1 MPEPMPE
8 PMPERRSALP
18 STSPSGSGRALDRA
32 PGGAG
37 LAAGPPAVDPAL
49 ALMRRYAEGELQA
62 FEELFA
68 QHALAVYDFFLYMTH
83 SREQALRLSEQ
94 AWLTVAKRRGEL
106 GEQTRFLPWL
116 FGQAVQVR
124 RERSPAEAA
133 DMAAAAK
140 APPVAVESA
149 KSPESPESAEPAAD
163 APLHRA
169 LAGMAESY
177 REVLVLHRL
186 SGLGFADI
194 ATALGATEA
203 AVKARALQGYFQA
216 AESALGRGDPAAAA
230 PGGRAPLP
238 LSRCPETEKLINLV
252 VASPEARKTEPLAAL
267 VHHTHDC
274 PLCEVTQKKVE
285 AGYAALGRLVALA
298 RPETTA
304 LEQIAR
310 AVLPAVARDLAPP
323 GNGWALALAALALLL
338 LLVTTASFFL
348 HKN

>member
-1 MPEPMPE
+1 
-8 PMPERRSALP
+8 
-18 STSPSGSGRALDRA
+18 
-32 PGGAG
+32 
-37 LAAGPPAVDPAL
+37 
-49 ALMRRYAEGELQA
+49 MRRYGDGELQA

-68 QHALAVYDFFLYMTH
+68 QHARAVYDFFFYMTH
-83 SREQALRLSEQ
+83 SRELALRLSEQ
-94 AWLTVAKRRGEL
+94 AWLTVRKRRGEL
-106 GEQTRFLPWL
+106 AAQSRFLPWL

-124 RERSPAEAA
+124 RELSPAVAA
-133 DMAAAAK
+133 DMAAATK
-140 APPVAVESA
+140 TPPVAA
-149 KSPESPESAEPAAD
+149 ESPEPGAAD
-163 APLHRA
+163 APLHQA
-169 LAGMAESY
+169 LAGMADSY

-216 AESALGRGDPAAAA
+216 AESAVGRGDPVAAA

-252 VASPEARKTEPLAAL
+252 VASPEARKSEPLAAL

-285 AGYAALGRLVALA
+285 AGYGALGRLVALA
-298 RPETTA
+298 RPETAA

-323 GNGWALALAALALLL
+323 GNGWAIALAAIALLL

-348 HKN
+348 RKN

>member
-1 MPEPMPE
+1 
-8 PMPERRSALP
+8 
-18 STSPSGSGRALDRA
+18 
-32 PGGAG
+32 
-37 LAAGPPAVDPAL
+37 
-49 ALMRRYAEGELQA
+49 MRRYGDGELQA

-68 QHALAVYDFFLYMTH
+68 QHARAVYDFFFYMTH

-94 AWLTVAKRRGEL
+94 VWLNVRKRRGEL
-106 GEQTRFLPWL
+106 AAQPRFLPWL

-124 RERSPAEAA
+124 RELSPAVAA
-133 DMAAAAK
+133 DMAAADK
-140 APPVAVESA
+140 SPPVAA
-149 KSPESPESAEPAAD
+149 GSPEPGAAD
-163 APLHRA
+163 APLHQA
-169 LAGMAESY
+169 LAGMADSY

-216 AESALGRGDPAAAA
+216 AESALGRGDPGAAG
-230 PGGRAPLP
+230 PGGQAALP

-252 VASPEARKTEPLAAL
+252 VASPEARKSEPLATL
-267 VHHTHDC
+267 VDHTHDC
-274 PLCEVTQKKVE
+274 PLCEVSQKKVE

-298 RPETTA
+298 RPESAA

-323 GNGWALALAALALLL
+323 GNGWAIALIALALLL
-338 LLVTTASFFL
+338 LLFTTASFFL

>member
-1 MPEPMPE
+1 MAAGDHLSPPESLTGE
-8 PMPERRSALP
+8 SAGL
-18 STSPSGSGRALDRA
+18 
-32 PGGAG
+32 
-37 LAAGPPAVDPAL
+37 LAAGAPGAAALSAADPAL
-49 ALMRRYAEGELQA
+49 ALMRRYGDGELQA

-68 QHALAVYDFFLYMTH
+68 QHARAVYDFFFYMTH
-83 SREQALRLSEQ
+83 SREQALRLSEH
-94 AWLTVAKRRGEL
+94 AWLTVRKRRGEL
-106 GEQTRFLPWL
+106 AGQKRFLPWL

-124 RERSPAEAA
+124 RELSPAVAA
-133 DMAAAAK
+133 DMAAAK
-140 APPVAVESA
+140 TPPVVA
-149 KSPESPESAEPAAD
+149 ESPEPGAAD
-163 APLHRA
+163 APLHQA
-169 LAGMAESY
+169 LAGMADSY

-216 AESALGRGDPAAAA
+216 AESARGQVDPVAAA

-252 VASPEARKTEPLAAL
+252 VASPEARRSEPLAAL
-267 VHHTHDC
+267 VDHTHDC

-298 RPETTA
+298 RPESVA

-323 GNGWALALAALALLL
+323 GNGWAIALAAIALLL

-348 HKN
+348 H